1 MRLLPSNEGAG
12 RWTSSDTNSPS
23 RPQEPREIRGLPLPK
38 FTELTDDIHRR
49 IGAFLSFDDLVQL
62 SLSRK
67 KLFTAYK
74 PVLAEKLRVS
84 LISPILRVLPLS
96 PPIKT
101 MPTIFGSRI
110 PRTKFD
116 LRVAVVPRSS
126 IMLTLCSSVKN
137 ADLQSCGI
145 NGQLERL

>member
-1 MRLLPSNEGAG
+1 VRVGGP
-12 RWTSSDTNSPS
+12 
-23 RPQEPREIRGLPLPK
+23 RPTPTPPPDRKNREIRGLPLPK
-38 FTELTDDIHRR
+38 LTELTDDIHQR

-84 LISPILRVLPLS
+84 LISHILRVLPLS

-101 MPTIFGSRI
+101 MPTIYGSRI

>member
-1 MRLLPSNEGAG
+1 VRVGGP
-12 RWTSSDTNSPS
+12 
-23 RPQEPREIRGLPLPK
+23 RPTPTPPPDRKNREIRGLPLPEL
-38 FTELTDDIHRR
+38 TELTEDIHRR

-101 MPTIFGSRI
+101 MPTIYGSRI